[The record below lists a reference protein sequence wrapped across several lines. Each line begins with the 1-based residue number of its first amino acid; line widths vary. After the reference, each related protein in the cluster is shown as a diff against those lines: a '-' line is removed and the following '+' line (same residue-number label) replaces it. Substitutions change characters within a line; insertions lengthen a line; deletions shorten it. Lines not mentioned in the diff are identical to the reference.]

1 MMALKK
7 NGNPMKA
14 SDWEMPVRVVK
25 KDGSYLYGEQGIT
38 LDMTEFEVSGRV
50 YAAWSQRQFH
60 PVDQGAWLY
69 IAELDPEEPW
79 KLISDP
85 VLLSMPE
92 YGWANNHTFVD
103 EGPFALITDKKIF
116 LTFSSAAVDS
126 TYVVGLLSADPDA
139 DLLNP
144 ENWVKEN
151 YPLMSSRSKEGEYG
165 TGHNSYVTDEDGLV
179 WNAYHGKPG
188 VDGPRS
194 SGLRRVHFGA
204 DGYPILEM
212 TEEKDLAPELTEVS
226 MEVVVK

>member
-1 MMALKK
+1 M
-7 NGNPMKA
+7 
-14 SDWEMPVRVVK
+14 
-25 KDGSYLYGEQGIT
+25 
-38 LDMTEFEVSGRV
+38 
-50 YAAWSQRQFH
+50 
-60 PVDQGAWLY
+60 
-69 IAELDPEEPW
+69 
-79 KLISDP
+79 
-85 VLLSMPE
+85 
-92 YGWANNHTFVD
+92 
-103 EGPFALITDKKIF
+103 
-116 LTFSSAAVDS
+116 
-126 TYVVGLLSADPDA
+126 VGLLSADPDA

-144 ENWVKEN
+144 ESWVKEN